1 MIDKHYYDRV
11 QIRAYEKY
19 LERINSGDP
28 EELKKTADDDW
39 AQAEAELCDRRQITS
54 CPKCNFPLLTR
65 KDDNITCLSNT
76 CDWQVKA
83 KRDTDSKIP
92 TIQELK
98 KDWNGG

>member
-54 CPKCNFPLLTR
+54 CPICGFTLLAR
-65 KDDNITCLSNT
+65 DGNNKICLRNG
-76 CDWQVKA
+76 CDWKVEA
-83 KRDTDSKIP
+83 KRAEDKNIP
-92 TIQELK
+92 TIQELR
-98 KDWNGG
+98 KDW